1 MEFVFI
7 RRPSASSFYW
17 DNSPVVIIMCLFCD
31 NFRYFCDILW
41 YFVIFPPALPFFLR
55 WWWFYSGDLVF
66 FPEWGRGDETR
77 LSGTY
82 QRERDIT
89 PRFLFCSFVTRVCA
103 FTRDGR
109 LCPPGFHCLV
119 FDSFSARWHGSPWM
133 LLMRWVLLSLW
144 RERHPL
150 LEYLFCVLEF
160 YTRSGFL
167 GWYWFSRYGPLR
179 PISCHSAKQ
188 RLHLFMDDLDRGDIR
203 WTSSSGYRAEG
214 DQEFD
219 SGPWH
224 HWKIFAKNP

>member
-1 MEFVFI
+1 MVFNSRDAFQRNSWFITEEMVFVEK
-7 RRPSASSFYW
+7 
-17 DNSPVVIIMCLFCD
+17 D
-31 NFRYFCDILW
+31 
-41 YFVIFPPALPFFLR
+41 
-55 WWWFYSGDLVF
+55 
-66 FPEWGRGDETR
+66 GDETR

-109 LCPPGFHCLV
+109 LCPPGFRCLV
-119 FDSFSARWHGSPWM
+119 FDSFSARWHGSPWI
-133 LLMRWVLLSLW
+133 LLMRWVLLALW

-203 WTSSSGYRAEG
+203 WTSSSGYRARGRSRVRFWTVTSLEDICKEPLG
-214 DQEFD
+214 GTLFKRFPGHSRQPVSYLHSSSLTRRMRESRAQPYFVR
-219 SGPWH
+219 GVTG
-224 HWKIFAKNP
+224 